1 MPMENVVVGID
12 LGTTN
17 SCVAVVK
24 DGRPKII
31 EDERGY
37 NILPSCV
44 AYKSKGKF
52 VVGHGAK
59 AMILT
64 SPAQTAYAVKRVIG
78 RKYNSPEVQEAV
90 KRLTYDFIEGE
101 GQDVL
106 VRLGEVELTPS
117 EIASIILKCIKEVA
131 ERHMGANV
139 TQAVISVPAYFN
151 HAQRTATI
159 EAARLA
165 DLECLRLI
173 NEPTAAALAYGFKKD
188 LEKRVAVYDLGGGT
202 FDISVLDIGAGVY
215 ETLATGGNSYLGGED
230 FDYRVVDYLADQ
242 FKAEHGVDLREDRMS
257 LQRLK
262 DAAERA
268 KCELSFVDKTPI
280 LVPRIFDNLNLE
292 TTLTRET
299 LETLVDDLIKE
310 TIRLTSEALRDANV
324 TLEELDE
331 IILVGGMTRMPKVQE
346 AIRVFF
352 GMAPCKGV
360 HPEEVV
366 AIGSAVQAFSL
377 EDEADGHLLLDVTP
391 FSLGIDTAGGY
402 MGTVVDR
409 NTTLPVSMTRTF
421 TTVRDNQ
428 EVVKVVVRQGEGE
441 KADENEAL
449 GEFSLEGIREAS
461 KMEPRIDVTF
471 KIDANGI
478 LHVTAMDR
486 DTGEAQTVNIRDYM
500 EKAAGEVA
508 GTTDVQLAKDL
519 ESGATAG
526 GEGGPPKDAE
536 ASGIF
541 GRLKG
546 LFGKQDGKAAP
557 VSSATGE
564 PGTEVADRSAASPA
578 ESATDVADR
587 SDSSPAPDPGTDVA
601 DRRADEA
608 PAPPTTTEV
617 ADRDA
622 PADEAAWISP
632 DDVEEL
638 PSSTEVAERGAPD
651 AAAGEPGIAD
661 DLRASF
667 DQLGADDPDATAV
680 APRAADG
687 GVADLGG
694 DAMIPVDDLPAPAP
708 DGFDGGSLD
717 GDDDPFAVRERPQ
730 LDPFGMGAGGPDP
743 FGGEGAGDAGD
754 PFASNVEHSRKTRK
768 SAGVNTLPMD
778 FDPADSP
785 VTHKAAGKK
794 PARLKIRYKKA
805 ATFVNEFTE
814 NLERGGTFIKT
825 GKPLECGRRCHFELT
840 VPGKDDPVRIRGMV
854 VWSSRGIDEL
864 PDGQKAGMGVRY
876 EVEDAQGLADLAA
889 AVKDLTE

>member
-1 MPMENVVVGID
+1 MENVVVGID

-24 DGRPKII
+24 NGRPKII

-78 RKYNSPEVQEAV
+78 RKYTAPEVQEAV
-90 KRLTYDFIEGE
+90 KRLTYDFLEGE
-101 GQDVL
+101 NQDVL

-131 ERHMGANV
+131 ERHLDAKV

-202 FDISVLDIGAGVY
+202 FDISVLDIGGGVY

-268 KCELSFVDKTPI
+268 KCELSFVDKTPL
-280 LVPRIFDNLNLE
+280 LVPRIYDNLNLE

-299 LETLVDDLIKE
+299 LESLVDDLIKE
-310 TIRLTSEALRDANV
+310 TIRLTSEALREANV

-441 KADENEAL
+441 KADDNEPL
-449 GEFSLEGIREAS
+449 GEFALEGIREAA

-478 LHVTAMDR
+478 LHVTAVDR
-486 DTGEAQTVNIRDYM
+486 DTGEAQTVRIRDYM
-500 EKAAGEVA
+500 EKAAGEAVA
-508 GTTDVQLAKDL
+508 TTDVQIAKDL
-519 ESGATAG
+519 ENVAATG
-526 GEGGPPKDAE
+526 GSVAAPADAE

-546 LFGKQDGKAAP
+546 LFGRPSGAAAP
-557 VSSATGE
+557 DGQGGSAAATGV
-564 PGTEVADRSAASPA
+564 PGTEVADRSEDPPA
-578 ESATDVADR
+578 ATDGTDVVARDAA
-587 SDSSPAPDPGTDVA
+587 PAPDN
-601 DRRADEA
+601 A
-608 PAPPTTTEV
+608 PTPATTEV
-617 ADRDA
+617 ADRNA
-622 PADEAAWISP
+622 PVDGAAWISS

-638 PSSTEVAERGAPD
+638 PSGTEVAERG
-651 AAAGEPGIAD
+651 
-661 DLRASF
+661 
-667 DQLGADDPDATAV
+667 DPDAVPVDPAIAGDLKDSFEKLGSDHPDAMAV
-680 APRAADG
+680 APRDPKG
-687 GVADLGG
+687 GGASLGSE
-694 DAMIPVDDLPAPAP
+694 AMIPVDDLPAPAP
-708 DGFDGGSLD
+708 DGFDGGSSLD

-730 LDPFGMGAGGPDP
+730 LDPFGMGGG
-743 FGGEGAGDAGD
+743 GGD
-754 PFASNVEHSRKTRK
+754 PFAGDDGGGQDPFAGGVEHSRKTRK
-768 SAGVNTLPMD
+768 EAAFDTLPMD
-778 FDPADSP
+778 FDPADKP
-785 VTHKAAGKK
+785 VTAKAASKK

-805 ATFVNEFTE
+805 VTFVNEFTD

-840 VPGKDDPVRIRGMV
+840 VPGRDDPVRVRGMV
-854 VWSSRGIDEL
+854 VWSSRGVDEL
-864 PDGQKAGMGVRY
+864 PEGQKAGMGVRY
-876 EVEDAQGLADLAA
+876 DADDEAGLAGLRQ

>member
-1 MPMENVVVGID
+1 MENVVVGID

-24 DGRPKII
+24 NGRPKII

-78 RKYNSPEVQEAV
+78 RKYTAPEVQEAV
-90 KRLTYDFIEGE
+90 KRLTYDFLEGE
-101 GQDVL
+101 NQDVL

-131 ERHMGANV
+131 ERHLDAKV

-202 FDISVLDIGAGVY
+202 FDISVLDIGGGVY

-230 FDYRVVDYLADQ
+230 FDYRMVDYLADQ

-268 KCELSFVDKTPI
+268 KCELSFVDKTPL
-280 LVPRIFDNLNLE
+280 LVPRIHDNLNLE
-292 TTLTRET
+292 ITLTRET
-299 LETLVDDLIKE
+299 LESLVDDLIKE
-310 TIRLTSEALRDANV
+310 TIRLTSEALREANV

-441 KADENEAL
+441 KADDNEAL
-449 GEFSLEGIREAS
+449 GEFALEGIREAP

-478 LHVTAMDR
+478 LHVTAMDQ
-486 DTGEAQTVNIRDYM
+486 DTGEAQAVRIRDYM
-500 EKAAGEVA
+500 EKAAGEAVA
-508 GTTDVQLAKDL
+508 TTDVQLAKDL
-519 ESGATAG
+519 EDGATGSG
-526 GEGGPPKDAE
+526 GEVAPRDAE

-546 LFGKQDGKAAP
+546 LFGRQSGAAAADGA
-557 VSSATGE
+557 
-564 PGTEVADRSAASPA
+564 PGTEVADRSGDPPP
-578 ESATDVADR
+578 ATD
-587 SDSSPAPDPGTDVA
+587 GTDVA
-601 DRRADEA
+601 VRDHASAEDAA
-608 PAPPTTTEV
+608 PPPTTTEL

-622 PADEAAWISP
+622 PADGAGWISP

-638 PSSTEVAERGAPD
+638 PMSTEVAERGDPD
-651 AAAGEPGIAD
+651 AIPVDPGIAG
-661 DLRASF
+661 DLKDSF
-667 DQLGADDPDATAV
+667 EQLGSDDPDAMAV
-680 APRAADG
+680 APRNPDE
-687 GVADLGG
+687 GVASLGSE
-694 DAMIPVDDLPAPAP
+694 AMIPVDDLPAPAP
-708 DGFDGGSLD
+708 AGFDGGSSLD

-730 LDPFGMGAGGPDP
+730 LDPFGMGGG
-743 FGGEGAGDAGD
+743 GGD
-754 PFASNVEHSRKTRK
+754 PFTGDDGGSQDPFTSGVEHSRKTRK
-768 SAGVNTLPMD
+768 EAAVDTLPMD
-778 FDPADSP
+778 FDPADNP
-785 VTHKAAGKK
+785 VTAKAASKK

-805 ATFVNEFTE
+805 VTFVNEFTD

-840 VPGKDDPVRIRGMV
+840 VPGRDDPVRVRGMV
-854 VWSSRGIDEL
+854 VWSSRGVDEL
-864 PDGQKAGMGVRY
+864 PEGQKAGMGVRY
-876 EVEDAQGLADLAA
+876 DTNDEAGLAGLHQ